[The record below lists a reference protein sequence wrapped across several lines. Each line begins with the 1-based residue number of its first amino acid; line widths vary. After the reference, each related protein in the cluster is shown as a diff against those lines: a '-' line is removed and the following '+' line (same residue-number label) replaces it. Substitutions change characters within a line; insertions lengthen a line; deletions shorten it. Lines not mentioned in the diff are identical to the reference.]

1 MKRLILAASVIAL
14 GASPA
19 FAAGASRADSMN
31 QAHHERAAT
40 ADSSNQVAAAGNP
53 AGVNAGTTVT
63 GEAATPSATTPSVS
77 ADGNATVTT
86 PDATARANT
95 GTTAELS
102 AAPDNTPAADSS
114 GNQTQRRLESGRTA
128 DPNQVPAQ

>member
-31 QAHHERAAT
+31 QAHQERAAT
-40 ADSSNQVAAAGNP
+40 ADTSNQVAATGNQ

-63 GEAATPSATTPSVS
+63 GEATMPSVS
-77 ADGNATVTT
+77 TDNSATVTT
-86 PDATARANT
+86 PSTTARADA
-95 GTTAELS
+95 GTTSELS

-128 DPNQVPAQ
+128 DPNHAPVQ